1 MKILLLSASLVA
13 AGTSVPQDCQKS
25 CDATPKAVLAS
36 NSEASD
42 IVDTA
47 VAAGSFNT
55 LAAALGAAGLVDA
68 LKGEGPFTVFA
79 PTDAAFAALPEG
91 TIETLLKPENKKT
104 LQAILTYHV
113 VSGDVRAKQVVKLK
127 NATTLNGQR
136 VDIMADDE
144 GVRVDGANVV
154 RADIACSNGVIHV
167 IDKVIL
173 PNTDDLLTTAT
184 KAGNFNTLGAAIRA
198 AGLVEALKGDG
209 PFTVFAPTDD
219 AFAALPAGTVETLL
233 KPENLDK
240 LQAIL
245 KYHVV
250 SGRVYSD
257 AAIKLDAAPTLLG
270 QNAPVRLTDD
280 GLFIAGAKV
289 VATDIEASN
298 AVIHVIDKVMLPE

>member
-1 MKILLLSASLVA
+1 MKILLLSASLIA

-47 VAAGSFNT
+47 VAAGSFKT

-79 PTDAAFAALPEG
+79 PTDEAFAALPEG

-240 LQAIL
+240 LHALAQALLEREIL
-245 KYHVV
+245 DRAEIGAVIN
-250 SGRVYSD
+250 GD
-257 AAIKLDAAPTLLG
+257 PLDPVEPEPPKDTPPPK
-270 QNAPVRLTDD
+270 APVGDPEPRKPILGGPDPLPD
-280 GLFIAGAKV
+280 PSGA
-289 VATDIEASN
+289 
-298 AVIHVIDKVMLPE
+298 